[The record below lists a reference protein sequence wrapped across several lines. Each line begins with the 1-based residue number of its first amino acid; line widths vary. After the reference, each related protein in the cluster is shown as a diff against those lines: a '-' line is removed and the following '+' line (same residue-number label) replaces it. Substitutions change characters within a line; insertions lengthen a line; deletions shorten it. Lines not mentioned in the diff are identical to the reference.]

1 MNAKAP
7 SRRSVP
13 RWEKQGRLCDKSWRR
28 MGPRDRETRSWSH
41 SKSVAEQEGLEPRF
55 PIGVV
60 EGKTPKLRPL
70 TTYEFV
76 LVCFVTPSLT
86 PASPRDANPH
96 HSGFRTPPTGSRP
109 YGWSQ
114 DSQQGLTPQLAS
126 SLPAPTLMS
135 KVGRRLFS
143 MPSHCMGLSL
153 DFYASK
159 FSLLRPELLKTF
171 LAAGKPLTPKSNI
184 RPLHS

>member
-96 HSGFRTPPTGSRP
+96 HSGFRTPPTG
-109 YGWSQ
+109 WT
-114 DSQQGLTPQLAS
+114 LTALRLGPRTPNRAS
-126 SLPAPTLMS
+126 HHSWPH
-135 KVGRRLFS
+135 
-143 MPSHCMGLSL
+143 HC
-153 DFYASK
+153 
-159 FSLLRPELLKTF
+159 LLQP
-171 LAAGKPLTPKSNI
+171 
-184 RPLHS
+184 